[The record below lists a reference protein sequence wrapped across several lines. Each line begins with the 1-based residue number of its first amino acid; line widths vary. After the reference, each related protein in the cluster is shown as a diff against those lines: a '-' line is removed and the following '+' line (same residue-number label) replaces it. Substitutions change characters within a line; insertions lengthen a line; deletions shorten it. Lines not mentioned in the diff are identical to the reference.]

1 MIKNYESSLKQII
14 KEYNLKPKKK
24 LGQNFLVSEKEFF
37 SMGQRERAPGN
48 LVINLSLR
56 MTKGR
61 GVNGD
66 KNA

>member
-1 MIKNYESSLKQII
+1 MVVQNINV
-14 KEYNLKPKKK
+14 
-24 LGQNFLVSEKEFF
+24 NFLGAEKEFF
-37 SMGQRERAPGN
+37 SIGQTDRAPGN

-56 MTKGR
+56 ITKGR

>member
-1 MIKNYESSLKQII
+1 LKNLLRVNGGSKNI
-14 KEYNLKPKKK
+14 NL
-24 LGQNFLVSEKEFF
+24 NFLGAEKVFF
-37 SMGQRERAPGN
+37 SIGQTERAPEN